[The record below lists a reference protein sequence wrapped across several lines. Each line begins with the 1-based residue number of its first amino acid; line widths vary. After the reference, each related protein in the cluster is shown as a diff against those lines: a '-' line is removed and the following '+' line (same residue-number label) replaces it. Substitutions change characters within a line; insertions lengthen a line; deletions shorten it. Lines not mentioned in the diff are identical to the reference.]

1 MRISTPIGIIDVT
14 EDHSLFNKNMERLSP
29 KDAKIGDELRHL
41 FPSSFFANNIT
52 ITSLSTTYAYILG
65 IFHANGYADENL
77 WYITGQDIG
86 ELGKILV
93 YMRALNTENGEFKI
107 FAHMQDIYKLAYIGN
122 GAALVDVYA
131 DMLYDKYG
139 YKIIP
144 SFILNASKDVRKAYW
159 NGFYVG
165 SKTSILDMPINNMY
179 STRSQNKVNIQHRGK
194 TGTQGLYYLLHSL
207 GYTNI
212 QVSLIDGA
220 DLYQLNIIES
230 VKDYYSM
237 MNGDRSFDK
246 NSEIS
251 NYAITSTCILSDDQI
266 MDEYV
271 YDIETTAGSFLGGV
285 GSMIVSN
292 TDSLYIS
299 MQENNFEQIDKDYYT
314 EKISKLD
321 YWTKM
326 VETTFKTIHPLAKE
340 VNTMLA
346 DNNGTTFLKM
356 AYEEVLFP
364 LLLLAKKK
372 YIGVPH
378 EKFIKFGDDAKL
390 FIKGLEL
397 KKRGVAKVTANI
409 CLELS
414 KQLFSY
420 ENILTFLEII
430 KTKISEFYNT
440 RWTSLD
446 DYESLFIMT
455 DSYKPKKQNVKMHTF
470 YNRMLAE
477 RNIKLSPHTRVQ
489 YIVVKK
495 YPYKFDLRGRKKEL
509 SVGERIE
516 LADNVRNEKIPIDI
530 DYYMEK
536 SIIGQFA
543 RFITYIDE
551 FYVEIQDLDD
561 VDELKKAD
569 SISLERAKKYI
580 HNYCKQYYTNYSNKG
595 KIYKKVFTKSK
606 KLVHDKL
613 TELCG
618 NTKASNTIIKLLG
631 FSTDPD
637 ENLEGW
643 FDKKVIKIIEAKK
656 KNKEYGKRYVEYLLA
671 SNDKPGYIVELQSIY
686 YARRGNNILDMA
698 TANYNERQTVLKM
711 RFNQS
716 LSIIKGLYYAN
727 NDVIE
732 QVSNHIKEVIDID
745 NSFNDPVLGIKM
757 VDDDNSD
764 NSDDDNSDDANNID
778 SSIGSNSQIT
788 LINSSNNQN
797 TKIDITDITD
807 IDSYIQI
814 KNGGDVDK
822 SLSTIADAKIQQL
835 VENISSG
842 INELKFTYFNL
853 LSNYEYIY
861 QIRSIVDHLKQ
872 LRDKKLGISKY
883 PTKSEREQ
891 IIKDTVDDMLKD
903 NEHLFKDI

>member
-1 MRISTPIGIIDVT
+1 
-14 EDHSLFNKNMERLSP
+14 
-29 KDAKIGDELRHL
+29 
-41 FPSSFFANNIT
+41 
-52 ITSLSTTYAYILG
+52 
-65 IFHANGYADENL
+65 
-77 WYITGQDIG
+77 
-86 ELGKILV
+86 
-93 YMRALNTENGEFKI
+93 
-107 FAHMQDIYKLAYIGN
+107 
-122 GAALVDVYA
+122 
-131 DMLYDKYG
+131 
-139 YKIIP
+139 
-144 SFILNASKDVRKAYW
+144 
-159 NGFYVG
+159 
-165 SKTSILDMPINNMY
+165 
-179 STRSQNKVNIQHRGK
+179 
-194 TGTQGLYYLLHSL
+194 
-207 GYTNI
+207 
-212 QVSLIDGA
+212 
-220 DLYQLNIIES
+220 
-230 VKDYYSM
+230 
-237 MNGDRSFDK
+237 
-246 NSEIS
+246 
-251 NYAITSTCILSDDQI
+251 
-266 MDEYV
+266 
-271 YDIETTAGSFLGGV
+271 
-285 GSMIVSN
+285 
-292 TDSLYIS
+292 
-299 MQENNFEQIDKDYYT
+299 
-314 EKISKLD
+314 
-321 YWTKM
+321 
-326 VETTFKTIHPLAKE
+326 
-340 VNTMLA
+340 
-346 DNNGTTFLKM
+346 
-356 AYEEVLFP
+356 
-364 LLLLAKKK
+364 
-372 YIGVPH
+372 
-378 EKFIKFGDDAKL
+378 
-390 FIKGLEL
+390 
-397 KKRGVAKVTANI
+397 
-409 CLELS
+409 
-414 KQLFSY
+414 
-420 ENILTFLEII
+420 
-430 KTKISEFYNT
+430 
-440 RWTSLD
+440 
-446 DYESLFIMT
+446 
-455 DSYKPKKQNVKMHTF
+455 
-470 YNRMLAE
+470 
-477 RNIKLSPHTRVQ
+477 
-489 YIVVKK
+489 
-495 YPYKFDLRGRKKEL
+495 
-509 SVGERIE
+509 
-516 LADNVRNEKIPIDI
+516 
-530 DYYMEK
+530 
-536 SIIGQFA
+536 
-543 RFITYIDE
+543 
-551 FYVEIQDLDD
+551 
-561 VDELKKAD
+561 
-569 SISLERAKKYI
+569 
-580 HNYCKQYYTNYSNKG
+580 
-595 KIYKKVFTKSK
+595 
-606 KLVHDKL
+606 L